1 MIMANERK
9 MTLHPKASSVDIDE
23 LIANAG
29 GGLPDEVSETIQ
41 PRERKSK
48 SVSRAPRE
56 TPKRPIK
63 RVGRP
68 PKVKEDK
75 RGQKVTLSLT
85 DAERQKLKE
94 KSGMAAEATY
104 LLSILRQAGVFD

>member
-1 MIMANERK
+1 
-9 MTLHPKASSVDIDE
+9 MTLRPKASSVDIDD
-23 LIANAG
+23 LIASAG
-29 GGLPDEVSETIQ
+29 GGLPEEGAEPNQ
-41 PRERKSK
+41 PRERKPK
-48 SVSRAPRE
+48 PVDRAPRE
-56 TPKRPIK
+56 TQKRPVK

-68 PKVKEDK
+68 PKVKEEK
-75 RGQKVTLSLT
+75 RNQKVTLSLT